1 MIADSN
7 NEDKQIPISQM
18 RKTIANRLSESKF
31 TAPHF
36 YLNIEV
42 NMDALIQERK
52 IINSKNDVKI
62 SFNDIIVKATSMA
75 IRKHPIINSSWLN
88 THIQENN
95 DINIGVA
102 VSVENGLLVPV
113 IKRADTKS
121 LTDISSETNLFSQKA
136 KDNKLQ
142 PNDWEGNTFTIS
154 NLGMFGIDDFT
165 AIINS
170 PDSCI
175 LAVGAIKE
183 RPIVK
188 DGEIVPASVIRLTL
202 SCDHRLVDGVAGA
215 KFLNTLKNMLE
226 SPFMM
231 LC

>member
-136 KDNKLQ
+136 KDNKL
-142 PNDWEGNTFTIS
+142 
-154 NLGMFGIDDFT
+154 NLMIG
-165 AIINS
+165 
-170 PDSCI
+170 
-175 LAVGAIKE
+175 K
-183 RPIVK
+183 
-188 DGEIVPASVIRLTL
+188 VIHLQ
-202 SCDHRLVDGVAGA
+202 
-215 KFLNTLKNMLE
+215 FLI
-226 SPFMM
+226 
-231 LC
+231 